1 MSGDRVNVD
10 IDLNDEELFTLM
22 KMAHER
28 DITLN
33 QLVNNIIL
41 SEYNKINNDYNTQYA
56 QGVSNSILNPYDDLI
71 FLNNDYCSTFK
82 IEEEKADEKT
92 A

>member
-33 QLVNNIIL
+33 QLVNNVL
-41 SEYNKINNDYNTQYA
+41 TDYFENNNGWTPHWTPQYA

-71 FLNNDYCSTFK
+71 FLNDDETP
-82 IEEEKADEKT
+82 IEIKTEK
-92 A
+92 

>member
-33 QLVNNIIL
+33 QLVNNIL
-41 SEYNKINNDYNTQYA
+41 TDYFENNEFA
-56 QGVSNSILNPYDDLI
+56 SFGG
-71 FLNNDYCSTFK
+71 
-82 IEEEKADEKT
+82 
-92 A
+92 